1 MNNIQKFTVI
11 IPAFNA
17 EATVAETIQSV
28 LNQHYSVDQII
39 VIDDGS
45 TDKTAEIVK
54 KLQPLSPAL
63 EYVYQ
68 EKSGVSFARNQGL
81 NLAKYEN
88 IFFLDSDDI
97 WLPNKVMIHV
107 NHLKLHT
114 NCHGSF
120 TNFILFNESKGC
132 LVSANEYVN
141 SKPLNSLNLALDR
154 ARINGSCS
162 SFLGLRSAFLKI
174 GGFDT
179 SLTFGEDLE
188 LWVRYASKQD
198 ICDLGHVGVAIR
210 TNSKKFDKQTSINN
224 LQISRL
230 YFYIWTKNNTRIDRK
245 NLKISARKILRVD
258 LRRNLLKPV
267 KLIIEYPKL
276 LTKVNGRLFKEIYG
290 NRTGFY
296 LSLFTDIT
304 FELKKVIAYTRKA

>member
-1 MNNIQKFTVI
+1 MQKFTVV
-11 IPAFNA
+11 IPVFNA

-39 VIDDGS
+39 VIDDES
-45 TDKTAEIVK
+45 TDKTAEIIK
-54 KLQPLSPAL
+54 NLQLLSPAL
-63 EYVYQ
+63 EYVHQ
-68 EKSGVSFARNQGL
+68 ERTGVSSARNKGL
-81 NLAKYEN
+81 NLAKHEN

-97 WLPNKVMIHV
+97 WLPNKVLIHV

-141 SKPLNSLNLALDR
+141 SKPLNSLNLSLDR
-154 ARINGSCS
+154 ARVNGSCS
-162 SFLGLRSAFLKI
+162 SFLGLRSVFLEM
-174 GGFDT
+174 GGFDR

-188 LWVRYASKQD
+188 LWVRYTGRQN
-198 ICDLGHVGVAIR
+198 ICDLENVGVAIR
-210 TNSKKFDKQTSINN
+210 TNSKKIDKQASINN

-230 YFYIWTKNNTRIDRK
+230 YFYIWTKNNTRIDRRS
-245 NLKISARKILRVD
+245 LKISARKILRVD
-258 LRRNLLKPV
+258 LRKNLLKPG

-276 LTKVNGRLFKEIYG
+276 LIKLNGRLFKEIYG

-296 LSLFTDIT
+296 LRLFTDTT
-304 FELKKVIAYTRKA
+304 FEFKKVIASIRKA